1 MWKLVIFESFS
12 LGVVD
17 AFFVCW
23 WFSLHGWL
31 WLWYKELMHI
41 FYRIMFIR
49 CLKCII
55 TIHNIHE
62 IFFYVNVDAFIVLI
76 FQFIVRHD
84 HDLYLLFVLLMHLL
98 CSFFSWSITIM
109 MFISFFYV
117 VIDALLVLIVTI
129 ESFFLLLLV
138 HLVHINLTFSLS
150 PFPCTSS

>member
-1 MWKLVIFESFS
+1 MIFESFS
-12 LGVVD
+12 LGVGD

-31 WLWYKELMHI
+31 WLWYQELMHI

-76 FQFIVRHD
+76 FQFIVGHN
-84 HDLYLLFVLLMHLL
+84 HDLHLLFVLLMHLL
-98 CSFFSWSITIM
+98 CLFFSWSITIM
-109 MFISFFYV
+109 MFISFFYGV
-117 VIDALLVLIVTI
+117 NWCTSCVDSDDWKLFSIAA
-129 ESFFLLLLV
+129 SAFGSYKFNFLPV
-138 HLVHINLTFSLS
+138 
-150 PFPCTSS
+150 PFPMYI